1 MQASV
6 TMAAKFLASL
16 SWRVPILR
24 FSFSESNIR
33 SMMFR
38 YRCVGRSISRGALV
52 WACASWF
59 AVESQA
65 ASGRDHSTDA
75 MLGIVAFVCQQPMAA
90 LASPT
95 SFAGDADLIPG
106 CLSIRDVADLTR
118 RQQKT

>member
-1 MQASV
+1 MASADPAILLQRV
-6 TMAAKFLASL
+6 EHSL
-16 SWRVPILR
+16 DDVPLSVCR
-24 FSFSESNIR
+24 
-33 SMMFR
+33 
-38 YRCVGRSISRGALV
+38 RSISRGALV

-75 MLGIVAFVCQQPMAA
+75 MLGIVAFVCQHPMAA

-95 SFAGDADLIPG
+95 SFAGDADLIPE